1 MNISPKNQKL
11 LLFGESSERLLFRQV
26 IDSDFDTW
34 VRFCAFPDSLKY
46 IRPDDTKTA
55 IEKCEDW
62 FERVKHRYANDLGGM
77 NALIC
82 KETHAFVG
90 QCGLLIQQVDG
101 VQELEIGY
109 SLMPEHRG
117 KGYAFEAASKC
128 RDFAFEND
136 LSNHLIS
143 NILDGNEASMHV
155 ARKNGMKWH
164 KRGINDGV
172 EVNVFRIDKS
182 EWEETRRGS
191 GNKNK

>member
-11 LLFGESSERLLFRQV
+11 LLFGESTERLTFRQV
-26 IDSDFDTW
+26 LDSDFDTW
-34 VRFCAFPDSLKY
+34 VQFCEFPDSLKY

-55 IEKCEDW
+55 IEQCMDW
-62 FERVKHRYANDLGGM
+62 FQRVNHRYTNDLGGM

-82 KETHAFVG
+82 KETKAFVG

-101 VQELEIGY
+101 IEELEIGY
-109 SLMPEHRG
+109 SLMPAHRG
-117 KGYAFEAASKC
+117 LGFALEAASKC
-128 RDFAFEND
+128 RDFAFENN

-143 NILDGNEASMHV
+143 NILDGNEASMQV

-182 EWEETRRGS
+182 DWEEMRKSTKLGH
-191 GNKNK
+191 